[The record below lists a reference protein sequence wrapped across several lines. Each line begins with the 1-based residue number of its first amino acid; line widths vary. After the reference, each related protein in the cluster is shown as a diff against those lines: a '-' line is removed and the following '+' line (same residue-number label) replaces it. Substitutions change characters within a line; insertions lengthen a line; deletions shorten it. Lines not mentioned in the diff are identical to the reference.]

1 MGITALTTHR
11 LELLPGGSGTHGSRD
26 MAKRTHVIKGK
37 ADRQPAKILLN
48 LENQNKSRMDKHKTE
63 VSCLREKSQS
73 FAQFPKWR

>member
-1 MGITALTTHR
+1 
-11 LELLPGGSGTHGSRD
+11 
-26 MAKRTHVIKGK
+26 MAKRTCVIKGK

-48 LENQNKSRMDKHKTE
+48 IDNQNESRMDKQKTE